1 MAANDTLTEAVQVE
15 FSNELLSPSE
25 LLRARSRNHKIPV
38 KGQKDFL
45 LTGSEQQRARLQKS
59 LDEHWTLVTEERV
72 ERLGNL
78 VNAEWIPEERLVKL
92 QSPAGKF
99 WQTMGFSDRG
109 KQCLLPEEALYLME
123 CGSVQVFYQ
132 DVPLSI
138 QEGYEQFL
146 SPETVTLHQY
156 QVFGHLKR
164 LGYVVNRFDPSTV
177 PSLYERQLNLP
188 LPRNKQTKH
197 LKRKRGNSPLG
208 SRLFNKSH
216 CDKQST
222 MPVVET
228 MPAQHC
234 EGEVMTG
241 DPCLDQT
248 APDQAKTEH
257 TPQDELMEFNTDLDR
272 APRRNW
278 WTDASSQAQH
288 TTGQHTSARPW
299 DFRCI
304 LFPDLGSSRAGR
316 ARLAAPDPKLLPG
329 ALQVGECEVT
339 PWLRKLNL
347 KAERLSRREWER
359 QKERDRYHRDINS
372 DREVQRCRNWAEY
385 LELMEKRRSH
395 RFKERPAHLW
405 EHDVVPLTQPLQCDS
420 HRDLLEQVSMIQSS
434 DLLLGASRLPRSEQW
449 RICFNVYQPDT
460 VADFK
465 KSHPGKPYTRMCV
478 CSFDGPVPD
487 LRVMKQLSFQS
498 GDVPVTF
505 AVVDHGDISFYCF
518 KEFKLPTDIY

>member
-1 MAANDTLTEAVQVE
+1 MAASDTLTEAVQVE

-25 LLRARSRNHKIPV
+25 LLHARSRNHKIPV

-45 LTGSEQQRARLQKS
+45 PTGSEQQRGRLQKS
-59 LDEHWTLVTEERV
+59 LDEHWTLVAEERV

-78 VNAEWIPEERLVKL
+78 VNAEWIPEEKLVKL
-92 QSPAGKF
+92 QSPAG
-99 WQTMGFSDRG
+99 
-109 KQCLLPEEALYLME
+109 
-123 CGSVQVFYQ
+123 SVQVFYQ
-132 DVPLSI
+132 DLPLSI

-164 LGYVVNRFDPSTV
+164 LGYVVNRFDPSIV

-188 LPRNKQTKH
+188 LSCNKQTKH
-197 LKRKRGNSPLG
+197 LKRKRSNSPL
-208 SRLFNKSH
+208 SSSH

-222 MPVVET
+222 VPVEET
-228 MPAQHC
+228 TAAQQC

-248 APDQAKTEH
+248 ASDQAKTEQ
-257 TPQDELMEFNTDLDR
+257 TPQDELMEFNTVLDR
-272 APRRNW
+272 APGRNW
-278 WTDASSQAQH
+278 WTDTSCQAQH
-288 TTGQHTSARPW
+288 TSGQHTSARPW

-304 LFPDLGSSRAGR
+304 LFPDLGSSRAGH

-329 ALQVGECEVT
+329 ALQVGECEVA

-347 KAERLSRREWER
+347 KAERLSRRERER
-359 QKERDRYHRDINS
+359 QRERDRYHRDIND
-372 DREVQRCRNWAEY
+372 DREVRHCRNWAEY
-385 LELMEKRRSH
+385 LELMEKRRSQ
-395 RFKERPAHLW
+395 RCRERPAHLW
-405 EHDVVPLTQPLQCDS
+405 EQDVIPLTQPGQCDS
-420 HRDLLEQVSMIQSS
+420 HRDLLEQVSIIQSS
-434 DLLLGASRLPRSEQW
+434 DLLHGASRLPHSEQW
-449 RICFNVYQPDT
+449 SICFNVYQPDM

-465 KSHPGKPYTRMCV
+465 KSHPGKPYTRICV

>member
-1 MAANDTLTEAVQVE
+1 MAANDTLTEAAQDE

-25 LLRARSRNHKIPV
+25 LLHARSRNHKIPV
-38 KGQKDFL
+38 KGQKEFL
-45 LTGSEQQRARLQKS
+45 LSGSDQQRARLQKS
-59 LDEHWTLVTEERV
+59 LDEHWTLVAEERV
-72 ERLGNL
+72 ERLGTL
-78 VNAEWIPEERLVKL
+78 VNAEWIPEEKLVKL
-92 QSPAGKF
+92 QMPAGKF
-99 WQTMGFSDRG
+99 WQTMGFSDHG

-132 DVPLSI
+132 DLPLSI

-177 PSLYERQLNLP
+177 PSLYQQQLNLP
-188 LPRNKQTKH
+188 LPCNKQTKH
-197 LKRKRGNSPLG
+197 LKRKRANSPLG
-208 SRLFNKSH
+208 SSH

-222 MPVVET
+222 VPVEET
-228 MPAQHC
+228 TSAQQC
-234 EGEVMTG
+234 EGEIMTG
-241 DPCLDQT
+241 EPHLDQT
-248 APDQAKTEH
+248 APTHAKTEQ

-278 WTDASSQAQH
+278 WTIASSQVQR
-288 TTGQHTSARPW
+288 TSGQRTSARPW
-299 DFRCI
+299 DFSCI
-304 LFPDLGSSRAGR
+304 LFPDLGSSRAGH

-347 KAERLSRREWER
+347 KAERLSQRKW
-359 QKERDRYHRDINS
+359 KRDRYHWDINN
-372 DREVQRCRNWAEY
+372 DREVRRCRNWAEY

-405 EHDVVPLTQPLQCDS
+405 EQDVIPLTQPGQCDS
-420 HRDLLEQVSMIQSS
+420 HRDLLEKVSVIQSS
-434 DLLLGASRLPRSEQW
+434 DLLHGASRLPHSEQW
-449 RICFNVYQPDT
+449 RICFNVYQPNT

-487 LRVMKQLSFQS
+487 LHVMKQLSFQS
-498 GDVPVTF
+498 GDVPVIF

-518 KEFKLPTDIY
+518 EEFRLPTDIY